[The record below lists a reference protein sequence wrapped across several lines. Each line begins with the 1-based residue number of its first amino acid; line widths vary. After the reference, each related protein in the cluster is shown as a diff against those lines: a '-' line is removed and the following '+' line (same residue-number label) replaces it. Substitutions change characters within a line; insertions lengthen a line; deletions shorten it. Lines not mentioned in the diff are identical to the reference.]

1 MADVTVRSAKRSDDG
16 SVTVKGSG
24 FTRSSTNVQVDGVD
38 TDFTLVSPNEL
49 TIDAEDDAKEIR
61 VRKNGFEASAQITD
75 DDGEDDSD
83 DDSDTGARTAAGAEA
98 GSDDKGERPDPA
110 ADPQSNEGTE
120 TGRYQPAKIEPGT
133 GPEPYPINTN
143 TNVGNQVDP
152 TRFGGG
158 AQHGIAG
165 TGDSEVFTTY
175 AGDEIYKA
183 FVPAGMEAAPQAI
196 TPGTWP
202 SPIDGYR
209 AAVAGVPL
217 VGLIPVGDEKT
228 PYPTGASL
236 GAGKRFWLQT
246 GYYKSATPT

>member
-1 MADVTVRSAKRSDDG
+1 MADVTVTSAKRSDDG
-16 SVTVKGSG
+16 SVTVTGTG
-24 FTRSSTNVQVDGVD
+24 FTRASTTVEIDGTD
-38 TDFTLVSPNEL
+38 TDFTLVSPTEL
-49 TIDAEDDAKEIR
+49 TVDAEDDAREVK
-61 VRKNGFEASAQITD
+61 VSKNGVEATTQITD
-75 DDGEDDSD
+75 EGEGE

-98 GSDDKGERPDPA
+98 GSDDKGERPDPTS
-110 ADPQSNEGTE
+110 DPQSGEGTQV
-120 TGRYQPAKIEPGT
+120 GQYQPAKIEPGT
-133 GPEPYPINTN
+133 GPEPYPINAN
-143 TNVGNQVDP
+143 TNDGSQVDP

-165 TGDSEVFTTY
+165 TGDSEVFTTL
-175 AGDEIYKA
+175 AGDQVYKA
-183 FVPAGMEAAPQAI
+183 FIPAGMEEAPRAI